1 MPDSMK
7 LLVHVEIPIAAQG
20 IDTSMFAARLKTLL
34 AYQVQFRDSNFIGPD
49 AIVSGTNIIQ
59 HTGIATTAT
68 ITQPSLSSYMSK
80 YHATY
85 LIEDI
90 PGRVAQGGTTIPTT
104 IIFRVQTILE
114 KLLPANVVSNI
125 YIGSPI
131 VTAIPLVT
139 DIGINRQ
146 NVPDPDEPVIAG
158 LGTMKI
164 IDTDSPSFIDF
175 IVS

>member
-1 MPDSMK
+1 
-7 LLVHVEIPIAAQG
+7 
-20 IDTSMFAARLKTLL
+20 
-34 AYQVQFRDSNFIGPD
+34 
-49 AIVSGTNIIQ
+49 
-59 HTGIATTAT
+59 
-68 ITQPSLSSYMSK
+68 
-80 YHATY
+80 
-85 LIEDI
+85 LI
-90 PGRVAQGGTTIPTT
+90 IPTT